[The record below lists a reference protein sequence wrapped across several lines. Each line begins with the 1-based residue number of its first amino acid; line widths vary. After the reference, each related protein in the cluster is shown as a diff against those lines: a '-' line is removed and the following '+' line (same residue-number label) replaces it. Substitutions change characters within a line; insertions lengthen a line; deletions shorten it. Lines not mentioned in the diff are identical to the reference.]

1 MNKRHHV
8 QSAFATSLLLL
19 GAALLVGCRDK
30 EAELAEAAKG
40 AQADAVIE
48 RYKAAGLAQLERLR
62 QVGEMMRDRAPL
74 DADARSLPFSK
85 ASFKYDPN
93 SPSDGA
99 FIDARWLTEEGLRK
113 NDFLV
118 EQFAVNKF
126 PFWKECGAY
135 LTTGKGSSGLRPGYM
150 PHTDATAVEKD
161 MQGFLKVKYVGVART
176 VEIRYPEVTGEDEF
190 EGGRYRLDMFFFEL
204 TEPPQYLGGLRVDA
218 RNKSDIEFVYGG
230 TVSRREMAEDTLAR
244 DLKFQTRTALYKMMT
259 ERAKGVIL
267 GEPNDY

>member
-1 MNKRHHV
+1 MNKLHHV
-8 QSAFATSLLLL
+8 HSAFATTLLLS
-19 GAALLVGCRDK
+19 GAVVLAGCRDK
-30 EAELAEAAKG
+30 EAELAEAANV
-40 AQADAVIE
+40 AAAAATIE
-48 RYKAAGLAQLERLR
+48 RYKPQGLAQLERLR

-85 ASFKYDPN
+85 TSFKYNPD
-93 SPSDGA
+93 SPPDGA

-118 EQFAVNKF
+118 EQFAVNRI
-126 PFWKECGAY
+126 PFWGDCGAY
-135 LTTGKGSSGLRPGYM
+135 LTTGKSSGGYTPGYA
-150 PHTDATAVEKD
+150 PDNDATAIEKA
-161 MQGFLKVKYVGVART
+161 MQGFLKVRYVGVART

-204 TEPPQYLGGLRVDA
+204 AEPPQYLGGLRVDA
-218 RNKSDIEFVYGG
+218 RNKSNIEFVYGG

-244 DLKFQTRTALYKMMT
+244 DLKFQTRTALYKLMT

-267 GEPNDY
+267 GEPNDF